1 MQKLLAVVSKFTLW
15 ATKNIFAVF
24 GIGGATMAHNSCLW
38 YTEAQISIYFPE
50 GKVCC
55 DLCPLMETYS
65 RKQCR
70 KTGEYLAD
78 TRTIGYMCPLKFIE
92 KQEETNNESN

>member
-1 MQKLLAVVSKFTLW
+1 
-15 ATKNIFAVF
+15 
-24 GIGGATMAHNSCLW
+24 MAQNSCLW
-38 YTEAQISIYFPE
+38 YTEAQATIYFPE
-50 GKVCC
+50 DKVCC
-55 DLCPLMETYS
+55 EFCPLMETYA

-92 KQEETNNESN
+92 NKMEENTNESN

>member
-1 MQKLLAVVSKFTLW
+1 MENNICLL
-15 ATKNIFAVF
+15 
-24 GIGGATMAHNSCLW
+24 
-38 YTEAQISIYFPE
+38 YTEAQAKIFFPE
-50 GKVCC
+50 NKVCC
-55 DLCPLMETYS
+55 EFCPIMETYA

-70 KTGEYLAD
+70 LTGEYLAD